1 MEILSPRDYEDLFF
15 EIYCTTV
22 SNILSHMVAGNMEFV
37 FASRNERSFKP
48 KLKLKL
54 EIIME
59 KRFLDTCQHKYML
72 CNQCK
77 NLLEE
82 RDLQSF

>member
-1 MEILSPRDYEDLFF
+1 
-15 EIYCTTV
+15 
-22 SNILSHMVAGNMEFV
+22 MVAGNMEFV

-72 CNQCK
+72 GNQCK
-77 NLLEE
+77 NLLEK
-82 RDLQSF
+82 RDLQSFWKLTAMLVRLVQTISSKYYILL

>member
-1 MEILSPRDYEDLFF
+1 MEKLSPRDYEDLFF
-15 EIYCTTV
+15 EIYCTIV
-22 SNILSHMVAGNMEFV
+22 PNISHMVAGNVEFV

-59 KRFLDTCQHKYML
+59 KRILDNCQHKYAL
-72 CNQCK
+72 
-77 NLLEE
+77 
-82 RDLQSF
+82 